1 VLPIGASNWYY
12 QLKIK
17 IKQRTKQSYLHVFN
31 TFLSSQRIIEIHK
44 LVRPVKQ
51 RIDSKTPQA
60 NDAIQQY
67 PETDL
72 K

>member
-12 QLKIK
+12 QLKIT
-17 IKQRTKQSYLHVFN
+17 IRQTTKQSYLHVFN
-31 TFLSSQRIIEIHK
+31 GFLLNQRIIEFPK

-60 NDAIQQY
+60 NDASQQY
-67 PETDL
+67 PEKDL
-72 K
+72 